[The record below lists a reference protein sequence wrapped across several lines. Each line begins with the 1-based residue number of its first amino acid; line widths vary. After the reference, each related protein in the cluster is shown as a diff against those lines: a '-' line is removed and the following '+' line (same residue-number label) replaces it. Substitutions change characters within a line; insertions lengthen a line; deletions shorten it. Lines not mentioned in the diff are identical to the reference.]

1 MGRTRGLGAPRHG
14 HGAALALR
22 ALGVLVLVLSLVI
35 PWGPTA
41 RADPPTDPPTA
52 EETQAAGGAVAVA
65 GRR

>member
-1 MGRTRGLGAPRHG
+1 MGRARDLEEPRHG

-22 ALGVLVLVLSLVI
+22 ALGVLVLVLALVI

-41 RADPPTDPPTA
+41 RADPPAGPPTA
-52 EETQAAGGAVAVA
+52 EGARAAGGALAVA